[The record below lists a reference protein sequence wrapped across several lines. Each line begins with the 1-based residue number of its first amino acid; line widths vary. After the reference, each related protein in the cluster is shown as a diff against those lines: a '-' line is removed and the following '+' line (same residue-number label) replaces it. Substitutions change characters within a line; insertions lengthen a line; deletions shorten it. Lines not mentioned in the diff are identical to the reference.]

1 MVWWFSWLCLLFFL
15 FTSQLNCSLSSSNS
29 SSPPSSRHVCNSDE
43 SSALLQFKNSF
54 QVNHSIYA
62 YPKTDFF
69 SPKTDSWAKEE
80 DCCKWSG
87 VTCERVT
94 GHVSGL
100 NLSYGGLQGI
110 LHPNSSL
117 FSLGHLKMLDLS
129 FNDFMG
135 SSIFKFGGFVSMT
148 HLHLTDSHFTGK
160 IPSEISQLSKL
171 VSLELSSY
179 SSRPYEKTTIDML
192 TMKGIAQN
200 LTSLRV
206 LSLQFVDMS
215 SVIPDSFLNLSSSLT
230 SLWLSFCNLRGK
242 FPENVFH
249 LPNLEELKLFGNT
262 DLTGYTPKS
271 NWSSPLNYLGLSE
284 TKISIDLHFLTSS
297 LKSLR
302 YLYLQK
308 CNFTGSRS
316 HLELSDNLTQLMSL
330 DLSGNSFGGHIPWS
344 LLNLEHLHYLDLSS
358 NIFVGLPEIHGNS
371 TKASSTLHD
380 SSKKQL
386 LGGSIPMGL
395 TFLSLYNN
403 LLSGTIPSLVYS
415 LPSLEYLHLGN
426 NEFTG
431 NIKDFQSL
439 SLSYLYLNNN
449 KLHGMIPNSI
459 YGLVKLSDLYIA
471 SNNLSGVVK
480 FEKFQNLQSLI
491 HLDLSYNC
499 LTVSFQNFSNYTLPK
514 LSSLHMSG
522 CKITQFPH
530 FLRTSTQLRS
540 LDLSN
545 NQIQGNVPTW
555 VLDVGRNSLSYF
567 LMSNNQLTG
576 ALPSTICNLT
586 SVQVIDLSKNSLSGR
601 IPQCIGNFSQKLS
614 DLDLH
619 LNKFRGKIP
628 STFPKGNILRD
639 LNLRGNQLE
648 GTLPKSLINCTKM
661 EVLDLGDNKL
671 NDTFPNWLESLP
683 ELQVLILRS
692 NRLYGPIGSP
702 ETRFPFRKLRIID
715 LSHNQF
721 GGPLPTKYFQK
732 LVAMKNVQ
740 DDELKYMGESYYQD
754 TVTVVMKGLYLEL
767 VKIQTMFTT
776 IDFSN
781 NVFTGE
787 IPGVIG
793 KLKSLKGLNFS
804 SNKLNGSIPS
814 AFVNLTSLEWLDIS
828 SNVLSGE
835 IPRQLADLTWLAKL
849 NLSGNQLVGP
859 IPRGK
864 QFETFENDSYSGNLG
879 LCGSPLS
886 KTCINDEAPQPPTFD
901 QQDGDMNVFDWKIV
915 WMGYGCGMVIGLSVG
930 YIVLSIAKVDRGV
943 RVMGR
948 KIRSRMAKRAKK
960 TSVGTRKW

>member
-1 MVWWFSWLCLLFFL
+1 
-15 FTSQLNCSLSSSNS
+15 
-29 SSPPSSRHVCNSDE
+29 
-43 SSALLQFKNSF
+43 
-54 QVNHSIYA
+54 
-62 YPKTDFF
+62 
-69 SPKTDSWAKEE
+69 
-80 DCCKWSG
+80 
-87 VTCERVT
+87 
-94 GHVSGL
+94 
-100 NLSYGGLQGI
+100 
-110 LHPNSSL
+110 
-117 FSLGHLKMLDLS
+117 MLDLS

-215 SVIPDSFLNLSSSLT
+215 SVVPDSFLNLSSSLT

-242 FPENVFH
+242 FPETVFH

-262 DLTGYTPKS
+262 NLTGYTPKS

-308 CNFTGSRS
+308 CNFAGSRL

-330 DLSGNSFGGHIPWS
+330 DLSGNSFGGQIPWS

-386 LGGSIPMGL
+386 VGGSIPMGL

-449 KLHGMIPNSI
+449 KLHGMIPSSI

-491 HLDLSYNC
+491 HLDLSYNR

-567 LMSNNQLTG
+567 NLSHNFLTGTIEQFLWKNIEVVDLSSNLLEGKLPIPSPSTNFFFMWNNQLTG
-576 ALPSTICNLT
+576 ALPSSICNLT
-586 SVQVIDLSKNSLSGR
+586 SVEVIDLSNNGLSDR
-601 IPQCIGNFSQKLS
+601 IPQCIGNFSQDLS
-614 DLDLH
+614 VLDLH
-619 LNKFRGKIP
+619 MNQFRGKIP
-628 STFPKGNILRD
+628 SIFPKGNILRN
-639 LNLRGNQLE
+639 LNIHGNQLE
-648 GTLPKSLINCTKM
+648 GTLPQSLVNCRKM
-661 EVLDLGDNKL
+661 EVLDLGDNKI

-702 ETRFPFRKLRIID
+702 ETSFPFRKLRIID
-715 LSHNQF
+715 LSFNQF

-732 LVAMKNVQ
+732 LVAMKSVQ
-740 DDELKYMGESYYQD
+740 DDELKYMGELYYTD
-754 TVTVVMKGLYLEL
+754 KVTVVMKGLYFEL
-767 VKIQTMFTT
+767 IKIQTMFTT

-781 NVFTGE
+781 NVFTGK
-787 IPGVIG
+787 IPAVIG
-793 KLKSLKGLNFS
+793 ELKSLKGLNFS
-804 SNKLNGSIPS
+804 SNKLKGPIPS
-814 AFVNLTSLEWLDIS
+814 AFCNLTNMEWLDIS
-828 SNVLSGE
+828 SNMLSGE
-835 IPRQLADLTWLAKL
+835 IPWQLADLTSLAKL

-859 IPRGK
+859 IPSGN
-864 QFETFENDSYSGNLG
+864 QFDTFENDSYSGNSG
-879 LCGSPLS
+879 LCGYPLS
-886 KTCINDEAPQPPTFD
+886 KTCINDEAPQPPLFD
-901 QQDGDMNVFDWKIV
+901 QQDGDLNGFDWKIV

-930 YIVLSIAKVDRGV
+930 YIVLSVGKVDRRV

-948 KIRSRMAKRAKK
+948 EIRSRIVRRAKK
-960 TSVGTRKW
+960 ASVGTRKW

>member
-15 FTSQLNCSLSSSNS
+15 FTSQLNCSLSFSNS
-29 SSPPSSRHVCNSDE
+29 SSPSSSRHVCNSDE

-54 QVNHSIYA
+54 HVNHSIYA
-62 YPKTDFF
+62 YPKTNFF
-69 SPKTDSWAKEE
+69 SPKTDSWAKDE
-80 DCCKWSG
+80 DCCRWSG

-110 LHPNSSL
+110 LHSNSSL

-135 SSIFKFGGFVSMT
+135 SSISKFGGFVNMT
-148 HLHLTDSHFTGK
+148 HLHLAESHFTGK

-171 VSLELSSY
+171 LSLDLSSY
-179 SSRPYEKTTIDML
+179 SSRPYEKATIDTL

-215 SVIPDSFLNLSSSLT
+215 SVVPDSFLNLSSSLT

-242 FPENVFH
+242 FPETVFH

-262 DLTGYTPKS
+262 NLTGYTPKS
-271 NWSSPLNYLGLSE
+271 NWSSPLNYLGFSE

-302 YLYLQK
+302 DLYLRE
-308 CNFTGSRS
+308 CNFAGSRS
-316 HLELSDNLTQLMSL
+316 HLEFSGNLTQLMSL
-330 DLSGNSFGGHIPWS
+330 DLSGNSFGGQIPWS
-344 LLNLEHLHYLDLSS
+344 LLDLEHLHYLDLSS
-358 NIFVGLPEIHGNS
+358 NMFVGELPEIHGNS

-386 LGGSIPMGL
+386 VGGSIPMGL
-395 TFLSLYNN
+395 GFLRLYNN
-403 LLSGTIPSLVYS
+403 SLSGTIPSWVYS
-415 LPSLEYLHLGN
+415 LPALEYLHLGN

-439 SLSYLYLNNN
+439 SLSSLYLSNN
-449 KLHGMIPNSI
+449 KLHGMIPSSI
-459 YGLVKLSDLYIA
+459 YGLVKLSYLYIY

-480 FEKFQNLQSLI
+480 FEKFQNLQSLTY
-491 HLDLSYNC
+491 LDLSYNH
-499 LTVSFQNFSNYTLPK
+499 LMVSFQNFSNYSLPK
-514 LSSLHMSG
+514 LSSLYMSG
-522 CKITQFPH
+522 CKITQFPY
-530 FLRTSTQLRS
+530 FLRTSTQLEF
-540 LDLSN
+540 LDLSD

-555 VLDVGRNSLSYF
+555 VLDVGRNSLSYFNLSHNFLTGTIEQFLWKNIEFVDLSSNLLKGKVPIPSPSTNLF

-586 SVQVIDLSKNSLSGR
+586 SVQVIDLSNNSLSGR
-601 IPQCIGNFSQKLS
+601 IPQCIGNFSQDLS
-614 DLDLH
+614 VLDLH
-619 LNKFRGKIP
+619 MNQFRGRIP
-628 STFPKGNILRD
+628 STFPKGNILR
-639 LNLRGNQLE
+639 NLGLHGNQLE
-648 GTLPKSLINCTKM
+648 GTLPQSLINCREM
-661 EVLDLGDNKL
+661 ETLDLGDNKL

-715 LSHNQF
+715 LSFNQF

-740 DDELKYMGESYYQD
+740 NDELKYMGESYYQG

-781 NVFTGE
+781 NVFRGD
-787 IPGVIG
+787 IPGAMA
-793 KLKSLKGLNFS
+793 S
-804 SNKLNGSIPS
+804 SNH
-814 AFVNLTSLEWLDIS
+814 
-828 SNVLSGE
+828 
-835 IPRQLADLTWLAKL
+835 
-849 NLSGNQLVGP
+849 
-859 IPRGK
+859 
-864 QFETFENDSYSGNLG
+864 
-879 LCGSPLS
+879 
-886 KTCINDEAPQPPTFD
+886 
-901 QQDGDMNVFDWKIV
+901 
-915 WMGYGCGMVIGLSVG
+915 
-930 YIVLSIAKVDRGV
+930 
-943 RVMGR
+943 
-948 KIRSRMAKRAKK
+948 
-960 TSVGTRKW
+960 